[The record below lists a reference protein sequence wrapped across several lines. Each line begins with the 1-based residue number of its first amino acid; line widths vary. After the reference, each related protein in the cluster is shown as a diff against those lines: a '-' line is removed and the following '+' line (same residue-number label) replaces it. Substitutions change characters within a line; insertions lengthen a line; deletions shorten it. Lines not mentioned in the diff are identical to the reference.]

1 MLFGHLIY
9 QQPIE
14 QNQHQQ
20 QIVTS
25 GLVPSPSTREPSPFF
40 KSAVQVLTT
49 FLFSVISNRKTP
61 LTFLTASAL
70 ILPPISAKM
79 ASDSKRNRGVIEMVL
94 IGWIRAGL
102 MAARAS
108 GAKNRVILM

>member
-1 MLFGHLIY
+1 M
-9 QQPIE
+9 
-14 QNQHQQ
+14 
-20 QIVTS
+20 
-25 GLVPSPSTREPSPFF
+25 
-40 KSAVQVLTT
+40 K
-49 FLFSVISNRKTP
+49 KTGKKTGNLP

-70 ILPPISAKM
+70 ILSPIPAKM

-108 GAKNRVILM
+108 GAKIDRQNSDLGFRKKTHQKIESF

>member
-1 MLFGHLIY
+1 M
-9 QQPIE
+9 
-14 QNQHQQ
+14 
-20 QIVTS
+20 
-25 GLVPSPSTREPSPFF
+25 
-40 KSAVQVLTT
+40 K
-49 FLFSVISNRKTP
+49 KTGKKTGNLP

-70 ILPPISAKM
+70 ILPPMSAKI

-108 GAKNRVILM
+108 GAKIDRQNSDLGVQKKNSPKNRVILM

>member
-1 MLFGHLIY
+1 MKMTG
-9 QQPIE
+9 
-14 QNQHQQ
+14 
-20 QIVTS
+20 
-25 GLVPSPSTREPSPFF
+25 
-40 KSAVQVLTT
+40 K
-49 FLFSVISNRKTP
+49 KTGNLP

-70 ILPPISAKM
+70 ILSPIPAKM

-108 GAKNRVILM
+108 GAKIRDRQYSDLGFRKKNSPKNRVILM

>member
-1 MLFGHLIY
+1 M
-9 QQPIE
+9 
-14 QNQHQQ
+14 
-20 QIVTS
+20 
-25 GLVPSPSTREPSPFF
+25 
-40 KSAVQVLTT
+40 K
-49 FLFSVISNRKTP
+49 KTGKKTGNLP

-70 ILPPISAKM
+70 ILSPIPAKM

-108 GAKNRVILM
+108 GAKIDRQYSDLGFRKKNKPKNRVILM

>member
-1 MLFGHLIY
+1 MTVNL
-9 QQPIE
+9 
-14 QNQHQQ
+14 
-20 QIVTS
+20 
-25 GLVPSPSTREPSPFF
+25 
-40 KSAVQVLTT
+40 
-49 FLFSVISNRKTP
+49 P

-70 ILPPISAKM
+70 ILSPIPAKM

-108 GAKNRVILM
+108 GAKYDRQKSDLGFRKKILTKKSSHFDVNSQ

>member
-1 MLFGHLIY
+1 MKK
-9 QQPIE
+9 
-14 QNQHQQ
+14 
-20 QIVTS
+20 TS
-25 GLVPSPSTREPSPFF
+25 
-40 KSAVQVLTT
+40 K
-49 FLFSVISNRKTP
+49 KTDNLP

-70 ILPPISAKM
+70 ILPPMSAKM

-108 GAKNRVILM
+108 GAKIDRQNSDLGVQKKNSPKNRVILM